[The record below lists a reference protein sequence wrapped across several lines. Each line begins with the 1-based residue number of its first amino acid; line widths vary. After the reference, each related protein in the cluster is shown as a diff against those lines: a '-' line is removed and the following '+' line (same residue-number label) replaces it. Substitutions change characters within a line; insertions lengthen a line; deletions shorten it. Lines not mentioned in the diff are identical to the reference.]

1 MALIACTYS
10 FIRVIF
16 EFKEKTM
23 TQKINL
29 FITAGILIICISYI
43 IGLTIYFIQ
52 GSNHWIKSTYR
63 GLFPV
68 SGLIFITGLLSLV
81 ITKQTGQNNRKH
93 KSIKAFGWI
102 SLIGYFLVYTNSFL
116 PEPLSIFTTSAGLLV
131 LNTGHIIWLRTYF
144 LRHYVSFS
152 GEQDQQFLESIF
164 KQYQISNREQEIL
177 QLLMQG
183 KSNKEIESALY
194 ISYNT
199 VKNHI
204 YNLYQK
210 LGVNSRWQM
219 LHLVMKSYD
228 QKQNHP
234 K

>member
-1 MALIACTYS
+1 
-10 FIRVIF
+10 
-16 EFKEKTM
+16 M

-43 IGLTIYFIQ
+43 IGLTIYFVQ
-52 GSNHWIKSTYR
+52 VSNPWIISTYR
-63 GLFPV
+63 VLFLV
-68 SGLIFITGLLSLV
+68 SGLIFITGLLSLL
-81 ITKQTGQNNRKH
+81 IPKHTGQNNRKH

-102 SLIGYFLVYTNSFL
+102 SLAGYVLVYMNSFL
-116 PEPLSIFTTSAGLLV
+116 PEPLSIFVTSAGLFV
-131 LNTGHIIWLRTYF
+131 LNAGHIVWLRTYF

-152 GEQDQQFLESIF
+152 GEQDQQFLKSIF

-177 QLLMQG
+177 QHLMKG

-199 VKNHI
+199 VKNHV

-219 LHLVMKSYD
+219 LHLVMKAYD
-228 QKQNHP
+228 RKQNQQQ